1 MLRDT
6 SSIALSELDQ
16 KIFDATVPEDHYLRR
31 VLATIDFERSRESL
45 ASCYSAH
52 LGRPALEPVLLL
64 KLEFLQYQ
72 YDLSDRDVVEQA
84 GYNMAFRYFLGLSLA
99 SRLPHHTLLTVF
111 RERLGAEKHQAIFD
125 DLVAQ
130 ARQRHLVKD
139 RLRLKDATH
148 VVANIA
154 IPTTIALVTQIRD
167 RLLEAVR
174 PYAAERVSAEEAQA
188 EAIAKATSDLANAER
203 LAHRVAHLR
212 AMVTWVESLV
222 ADRGPAQEGDDQ
234 RAALADAL
242 RLAHQVLADR
252 ERPKAADQLVSVH
265 DQDARW
271 GRHGKKYAG
280 YLLDIAMDSESE
292 IITQLN
298 LLPANG
304 DEGGDATTLIRQE
317 EQAHG
322 NDVQG
327 LSMDGAGFRGTL
339 LRDCTDPQGLNLQVF
354 TPPPREK
361 PSPYFAAQQFTK
373 NATGTSL
380 TCPAGQT
387 TQNRS
392 RATGQTGWEFSF
404 PRATCQ
410 SCALQQQCM
419 AKLPKN
425 KGRTVVK
432 NDYEAEYEAARAKV
446 HTPEYQAARRQH
458 RRIERK
464 LCELVR
470 WHRARRARYRG
481 GLKVK
486 VQMLLTGLVVNVK
499 KVIQSLATKTM
510 RAPLMATG

>member
-1 MLRDT
+1 MLRD
-6 SSIALSELDQ
+6 SSYLSLSELDQ
-16 KIFDATVPEDHYLRR
+16 KIFDATVPRDHYLRR
-31 VLATIDFERSRESL
+31 VLATIDFERSRERL

-84 GYNMAFRYFLGLSLA
+84 QYNMAFRYFLGLSLE
-99 SRLPHHTLLTVF
+99 SGLPHHTLLTVF
-111 RERLGAEKHQAIFD
+111 RERLGAEKHQEIFD

-130 ARQRHLVKD
+130 AREHHLVKD

-154 IPTTIALVTQIRD
+154 IPTTIALVAQIRD
-167 RLLEAVR
+167 RLLDAVR
-174 PYAAERVSAEEAQA
+174 PYAAERVTAEVAQA
-188 EAIAKATSDLANAER
+188 QAVAKAASDLPGTER
-203 LAHRVAHLR
+203 LARRVAHLR
-212 AMVTWVESLV
+212 AVVTWVESLV
-222 ADRGPAQEGDDQ
+222 ADLAPAQEGDAQ

-265 DQDARW
+265 DPDARW

-280 YLLDIAMDSESE
+280 YLLDIAMDAESE
-292 IITQLN
+292 IITQVN

-339 LRDCTDPQGLNLQVF
+339 LRECTDPQGLNLQVF
-354 TPPPREK
+354 VPPPREK

-387 TQNRS
+387 TPNRS

-404 PRATCQ
+404 PRATCE
-410 SCALQQQCM
+410 SCALQQQCL
-419 AKLPKN
+419 AKLPKK

-458 RRIERK
+458 KRIERK
-464 LCELVR
+464 LNELVR
-470 WHRARRARYRG
+470 WHRARQARYRG
-481 GLKVK
+481 RLKVK
-486 VQMLLTGLVVNVK
+486 LQMLLTGLVVNVK
-499 KVIQSLATKTM
+499 KVIQLLATKTL